1 MAMQFVFLV
10 TPYNTKRTPR
20 QVESPREILGI
31 ADEAG
36 VTDLTIVERNRWCS
50 KLRMPEMAAA

>member
-1 MAMQFVFLV
+1 MAMRFGFLV
-10 TPYNTKRTPR
+10 TPYNTTRTPR

-36 VTDLTIVERNRWCS
+36 ATDLTSAERYKWCS
-50 KLRMPEMAAA
+50 KVRMPEMAAA